1 MIIVP
6 LDVRCN
12 FCIKT
17 FCCLKC
23 RVNHENNIHKDEI
36 NAKIREE
43 YLKNICF
50 ICRGEQFP
58 MKVNEVLSSELM
70 QHISEEH
77 LPLKCEKC
85 SKIFD
90 NINDFQ
96 LIGKCCSMKSL
107 EDGPMLEAISEN
119 MGEYVESGKRK
130 NDGSCNEKALT
141 PLSKINLRWRRKSKE
156 FLHKSEDSSH
166 IKSEE
171 PLPQLQ
177 IKRQTSTP
185 MQLTFDSI
193 SSMQFSSI
201 NCMSSSSDTDMS
213 PPAFPQKPPSL
224 VVLSPKSKK
233 KNNSPISKTRPKLT
247 AVQNTPLRQVMTK
260 SIQRAIATHG
270 HYNHVHLQQR
280 KMSFDSSSSSNEP
293 TMSLMKL
300 HVDSEEQDSNAQPLD
315 LRLSPALRRNNED
328 IKIDKREVKSEDIN
342 HVSYEE
348 IQLIL
353 RRSESESSSIASY
366 KSCYSDNGTPKGS
379 SNSILKKTISFENHG
394 AVESSPGYLIPKSLD
409 NDDND
414 ESDVFYTPR
423 STPMRRVKSLD
434 SSEVM
439 TGNNQ
444 RLINPSSQIWSFVT
458 SVMGSLVT
466 GTKKEP
472 NRSAS
477 PEASNKKMWGLNFD
491 MPLKAA
497 ANYFSKHSESVDKRD
512 LEIEEEEVHSLK
524 RPRTIV
530 TSPNENTENIVA
542 SIKSPTLKRRK
553 IQGRKPIE
561 RMRQFI

>member
-1 MIIVP
+1 M
-6 LDVRCN
+6 
-12 FCIKT
+12 
-17 FCCLKC
+17 
-23 RVNHENNIHKDEI
+23 
-36 NAKIREE
+36 
-43 YLKNICF
+43 
-50 ICRGEQFP
+50 
-58 MKVNEVLSSELM
+58 LSSELI

-77 LPLKCEKC
+77 LPLKCDKC
-85 SKIFD
+85 SKVFD

-130 NDGSCNEKALT
+130 HEDNCSGKPLT
-141 PLSKINLRWRRKSKE
+141 PLSEINLRWRRKSKE
-156 FLHKSEDSSH
+156 FLDKSEDSSH
-166 IKSEE
+166 IKNEE
-171 PLPQLQ
+171 EIPHLQ

-201 NCMSSSSDTDMS
+201 NCMSSSSETDMS

-224 VVLSPKSKK
+224 IILSPKSKK
-233 KNNSPISKTRPKLT
+233 KGNSPISKSRPKLT
-247 AVQNTPLRQVMTK
+247 VQNTPLRQVMTK

-270 HYNHVHLQQR
+270 HYKHVHLQQR

-300 HVDSEEQDSNAQPLD
+300 QVDSEEQDCNVQPLD

-328 IKIDKREVKSEDIN
+328 VKIDKREVKSEDIN
-342 HVSYEE
+342 HVAYEE

-353 RRSESESSSIASY
+353 RRSESESSSIASF

-379 SNSILKKTISFENHG
+379 SSSILKKTISFENH
-394 AVESSPGYLIPKSLD
+394 ETCEKSPGYLVPKSFNDDD
-409 NDDND
+409 NDD
-414 ESDVFYTPR
+414 SDIFYTPR

-434 SSEVM
+434 SSEVKPCNSLRS
-439 TGNNQ
+439 T
-444 RLINPSSQIWSFVT
+444 NPSSNIWNFVT

-472 NRSAS
+472 KRSAS
-477 PEASNKKMWGLNFD
+477 PENNSKKMWGFNFD

-497 ANYFSKHSESVDKRD
+497 ANYFSKHSESINKSDS
-512 LEIEEEEVHSLK
+512 EIDEEEVHSLK
-524 RPRTIV
+524 RPRTVVI
-530 TSPNENTENIVA
+530 SPNENAENIVT